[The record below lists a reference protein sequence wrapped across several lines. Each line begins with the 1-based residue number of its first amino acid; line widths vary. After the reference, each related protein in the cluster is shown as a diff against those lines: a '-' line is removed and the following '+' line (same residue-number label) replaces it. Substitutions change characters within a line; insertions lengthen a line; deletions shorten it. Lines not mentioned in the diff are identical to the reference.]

1 MNKYIAVLLASKEAR
16 RINDLLY
23 KEEDEPQQKPVVKA
37 LQRLSDEKLKAEETE
52 E

>member
-16 RINDLLY
+16 RINDLLGR
-23 KEEDEPQQKPVVKA
+23 EEEEPQEKPIVRA
-37 LQRLSDEKLKAEETE
+37 LQRLSDEKLKAEASE